1 MSMVSNCTYTCMIV
15 NGTQSSQIKVH
26 VFTVDGNSTYVVE
39 PIGGAYGSKCGDWY
53 ELFPSKRFDSLEEA
67 MREVVEL
74 QHQPQHQPQHRSQP
88 QLRSLP
94 QHRPQPAFL

>member
-1 MSMVSNCTYTCMIV
+1 MTVK
-15 NGTQSSQIKVH
+15 GSSQIKVH

-39 PIGGAYGSKCGDWY
+39 PIGGAYGGKCGDWY

-74 QHQPQHQPQHRSQP
+74 QHRPQPRP

-94 QHRPQPAFL
+94 RPQPQHRPQSQHQPAFL